1 MISQISTRESPVVL
15 KVQISS
21 TWGDAWRS
29 WLRRVLR
36 EKFRRPR
43 SMCFCIARSARN
55 RKENVFAA
63 LSDGKLRKNQ
73 LFALR
78 TKVIAVIARMA
89 TDARYFHEFA
99 TRKLVGSDGSRL
111 VLRLLTWVG
120 RIVAVS
126 GVVLVAVVANRTI
139 VGVLLMRTAV
149 VVLSWIAILIV
160 VAALSTVARKNS
172 SESLSYKSNH
182 KHTHFIPRR
191 LKL

>member
-1 MISQISTRESPVVL
+1 M
-15 KVQISS
+15 
-21 TWGDAWRS
+21 
-29 WLRRVLR
+29 RRVSR
-36 EKFRRPR
+36 ERFRRPHP
-43 SMCFCIARSARN
+43 MCFCIARSARN

-89 TDARYFHEFA
+89 DDARYFHEFT
-99 TRKLVGSDGSRL
+99 TRKLVGSDWCRL

-126 GVVLVAVVANRTI
+126 SVILVAMIANRTI
-139 VGVLLMRTAV
+139 IGVLLMRTAI
-149 VVLSWIAILIV
+149 VVLSGIAILIV
-160 VAALSTVARKNS
+160 VAALSTITRSNS
-172 SESLSYKSNH
+172 NKQLIHRFHH
-182 KHTHFIPRR
+182 KQTHFIPRR